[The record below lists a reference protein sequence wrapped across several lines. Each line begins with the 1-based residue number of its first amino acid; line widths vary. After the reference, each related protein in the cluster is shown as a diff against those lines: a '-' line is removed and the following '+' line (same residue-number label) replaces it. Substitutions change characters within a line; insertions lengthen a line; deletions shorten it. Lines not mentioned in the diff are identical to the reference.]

1 MAMTSPFVTSLI
13 PAFNAAAT
21 IRRAIDSALG
31 QTYQNLEV
39 VVVDDGSRDTTSE
52 IAASYERDDVRL
64 IRLSSNQGASGA
76 VNEGIAAAKGEFIA
90 FLDADDEWLPTK
102 LAKQIAALQSN
113 PRAVMATCGCRFV
126 DGDGNVF
133 REFGMPPPGIDK
145 SEVWRSLLAATFI
158 AKPCV
163 VARTAALRAVGPFDI
178 DLPVA
183 EDQNMWIRLSMTGEV
198 EFVPEYLTLVHDAP
212 RSLTKVYADKV
223 DKYVLPMI
231 RRHISQQDARLSSE
245 QVKAILGARY
255 TSVGRNL
262 YMTGS
267 LVRGTA
273 LILRAMLLGDHVW
286 ENLWYLA
293 AASPPAK
300 AVKKVVRHPG
310 AASREVI
317 SQPATS
323 AAGLLRPDKR
333 DLVALPP
340 RPPILVVMVDAEAE
354 FDWDGPFLRTLVS
367 VRNLEQQ
374 IIAHHVFDRLH
385 VRPTYLVDYAVA
397 TQSEGYEPIRE
408 LLRSGRCEIGTHL
421 QPWEN
426 PPFAEEPSVR
436 TSFNHNL
443 PAWLQKAKLERLTD
457 AIVTNFGV
465 RPTTYRA
472 GRYGVG
478 DEIAWILASLGYQI
492 DVSVLPGHDLRRRHG
507 PDFRRAFNQPYWFG
521 SDRELLEIPL
531 TTGFA
536 GMLARGD
543 DPQVFDASV
552 YTAISQPEATKW
564 HLPGV
569 FARLGLLERIT
580 LTPEGMSIQELKRL
594 TRLLLR
600 RGQRVFTFNYH
611 SSSLLPGYTPYVRT
625 RADLDRM
632 IGTIDEYLHYF
643 IEEVGGITMTPTE
656 FRASLRPEPPSPMAT
671 QQSVGSLVQ

>member
-1 MAMTSPFVTSLI
+1 MTSPFVTSLI

>member
-300 AVKKVVRHPG
+300 AVKKIVRHPG

-317 SQPATS
+317 SHPAPS

-340 RPPILVVMVDAEAE
+340 RPPILIVMVDAEAE

-397 TQSEGYEPIRE
+397 TQPEGYEPIRE

-443 PAWLQKAKLERLTD
+443 PAWLQKQKLERLTN
-457 AIVTNFGV
+457 AIVANFDV

-543 DPQVFDASV
+543 DPQMFDASV

>member
-39 VVVDDGSRDTTSE
+39 VVVDDGSGDTTSE
-52 IAASYERDDVRL
+52 IVGSYARDDVRL

-340 RPPILVVMVDAEAE
+340 RPPILIVMVDAEAE

-397 TQSEGYEPIRE
+397 TQPEGYEPIRE

-443 PAWLQKAKLERLTD
+443 PAWLQKEKLERLTN
-457 AIVTNFGV
+457 AIVANFDV

>member
-671 QQSVGSLVQ
+671 QQAVGSLVQ

>member
-300 AVKKVVRHPG
+300 AVKKIVRHPG

-340 RPPILVVMVDAEAE
+340 RPPILIVMVDAEAE

-397 TQSEGYEPIRE
+397 TQPEGYEPIRE

-443 PAWLQKAKLERLTD
+443 PAWLQKQKLERLTN
-457 AIVTNFGV
+457 AIVANFDV

>member
-21 IRRAIDSALG
+21 IRRAIDSALA
-31 QTYQNLEV
+31 QTYQSLEV
-39 VVVDDGSRDTTSE
+39 VVVDDGSGDKTSE
-52 IAASYERDDVRL
+52 IVGSYARDDVRL

-245 QVKAILGARY
+245 QVKAILRARY

>member
-39 VVVDDGSRDTTSE
+39 VVVDDGSGDKTSE
-52 IAASYERDDVRL
+52 IVGSYARDDVRL

-671 QQSVGSLVQ
+671 QQAVGSLVQ

>member
-300 AVKKVVRHPG
+300 AVKKIVRHPG
-310 AASREVI
+310 AASRDVI
-317 SQPATS
+317 SQPAPS
-323 AAGLLRPDKR
+323 DAGLLRPDKR

-340 RPPILVVMVDAEAE
+340 RPPILIVMVDAEAE